1 MAEIRLHQ
9 VSKRYSGKAG
19 NVDALR
25 PLDLEI
31 ADGEFITML
40 GPSGCGKTTL
50 LSIIVGILPPTS
62 GQVLVD
68 GRDVTL
74 DDPRNR
80 DMAMVFQNYALYAA
94 KTVRGNLEFPLRMRG
109 VSPPERHQRA
119 SELAEIL
126 DLTAVMGHYP
136 RQLSGGQQQRVAL
149 GRALIRRPKLF
160 LMDEPLSNL
169 DAKLRLQMRTEI
181 KRLHREFGIT
191 TIYVTHDQSEAM
203 ALSDRIV
210 VMNRGVVAQVDTPES
225 IYAYPADKFVA
236 DFVGMPPM
244 NIMPVTLRSHDREV
258 ECVIGGGRVA
268 ACLRTQVS
276 ASATE
281 GHLGIRPA
289 HVRWTQ
295 EPADE
300 TGGRSSGSTG
310 TSGHPWLPATVRQ
323 VDAMGEDTLIYAL
336 AGGEA
341 VTILERGPCSV
352 RTGDEVRIAFPPE
365 QVHLFTDG
373 KRTPLDRDAAA
384 GTPLAAAPAGDS
396 AQ

>member
-19 NVDALR
+19 HVDAVQ

-31 ADGEFITML
+31 ADGEFITLL

-68 GRDVTL
+68 GQDVTL
-74 DDPRNR
+74 ADPRNR

-94 KTVRGNLEFPLRMRG
+94 KTVRGNLEFPLRMHG
-109 VSPPERHQRA
+109 VSTAERHQQA

-126 DLTAVMGHYP
+126 GLTAVMSHYP

-169 DAKLRLQMRTEI
+169 DAKLRLAMRNEI

-191 TIYVTHDQSEAM
+191 TLYVTHDQSEAM

-210 VMNRGVVAQVDTPES
+210 VMNRGVVAQVGTPDS
-225 IYAYPADKFVA
+225 IYRYPADKFVA

-244 NIMPVTLRSHDREV
+244 NIIPVTFRPRGREV
-258 ECVIGGGRVA
+258 ECVTGGGRLVA
-268 ACLRTQVS
+268 SVVTEAPMT
-276 ASATE
+276 AAE
-281 GHLGIRPA
+281 GHLGIRPS

-295 EPADE
+295 RPSESAANGE
-300 TGGRSSGSTG
+300 
-310 TSGHPWLPATVRQ
+310 HWVPATVRQ
-323 VDAMGEDTLIYAL
+323 VDAMGEDTLISTL
-336 AGGEA
+336 AEGEA
-341 VTILERGPCSV
+341 VTVLERGPCSV
-352 RTGDEVRIAFPPE
+352 RTGDEIFVAFPPG
-365 QVHLFTDG
+365 QVHLFDDDG
-373 KRTPLDRDAAA
+373 KRAALDGDAP
-384 GTPLAAAPAGDS
+384 GPRTLATAPAGES

>member
-1 MAEIRLHQ
+1 

-68 GRDVTL
+68 GQDVTL
-74 DDPRNR
+74 ADPRDR

-109 VSPPERHQRA
+109 VDGAERRQRA
-119 SELAEIL
+119 SELGEML
-126 DLTAVMGHYP
+126 GLTAVMNHYP

-210 VMNRGVVAQVDTPES
+210 VMNRGVVAQVGAPES
-225 IYAYPADKFVA
+225 VYQYPADKFVA

-244 NIMPVTLRSHDREV
+244 NIIPVTCRPRGRDV
-258 ECVIGGGRVA
+258 ECVTGAGRPA
-268 ACLRTQVS
+268 AFLRTEVPVT
-276 ASATE
+276 AAE
-281 GHLGIRPA
+281 GHLGIRPG
-289 HVRWTQ
+289 HVSWTRR
-295 EPADE
+295 PANAG
-300 TGGRSSGSTG
+300 TGED
-310 TSGHPWLPATVRQ
+310 HWLPATIGQ
-323 VDAMGEDTLIYAL
+323 VDPMGEDTLIYAL
-336 AGGEA
+336 VDGEA

-352 RTGDEVRIAFPPE
+352 RAGEDILVAFPSA
-365 QVHLFTDG
+365 QVHLFVDG
-373 KRTPLDRDAAA
+373 KRTPLDRDAT
-384 GTPLAAAPAGDS
+384 GTKTLAAAPAGDTS
-396 AQ
+396 K